1 MSYHQNVID
10 VENLI
15 NAERLSRTV
24 NLAAMSASER
34 EEYEIQQRVILS
46 ETVAEMNRRNF
57 IRDLQKGQ
65 ANMGVIGSNLP
76 ATQSNLIIVEQ
87 QLMGFAIPEQ
97 LQRTE
102 NYQEIMTTLDL
113 AEDRILRH
121 REYFEATGR
130 TVLDDELQERV
141 ASIVYHQVN
150 DYREQEQRRQQ
161 NIARANQPVILSD
174 QEEAFLAPYIE
185 QFEQQQDEAFIDQM
199 LGFIPD

>member
-15 NAERLSRTV
+15 NDERRARTV
-24 NLAAMSASER
+24 NLDAMNADER
-34 EEYEIQQRVILS
+34 EEYEVQQRVILS

-57 IRDLQKGQ
+57 IRDLEKGQ
-65 ANMGVIGSNLP
+65 ANMGVIGSNLL
-76 ATQSNLIIVEQ
+76 ATESNLISVEQ

-141 ASIVYHQVN
+141 ASIVYHQMN
-150 DYREQEQRRQQ
+150 DYQEREQRRQQ